1 MTPATQPVLVVEH
14 VSKDF
19 HRRGVAHRVL
29 NDVSCTLLMGRTLA
43 VVGESG
49 AGKTTLARAIAGLE
63 RPTLGS
69 ILVDA
74 RPPVAR
80 GGVVSPVQMVFQQPG
95 ESLNPYVSVGA
106 SVAEP
111 LHHVSAAER
120 RRRVSELLVR
130 VGINPDHAHRRP
142 RAFSGG
148 QLQRIGLARALAAA
162 PKLLL
167 CDEPTSALDVSVQA
181 QMVNL
186 LLDLQASLGFACVLV
201 THDLSL
207 VRVLADDV
215 LVLRDGVAVEQSD
228 AASFFRGPT
237 NEYARGLL
245 EANRLQT
252 LRRGPVLAGT
262 TTHDAAHEG
271 GLYA

>member
-1 MTPATQPVLVVEH
+1 VTTATRGPVLVVEH

-19 HRRGVAHRVL
+19 NRRGVAHRVL
-29 NDVSCTLLMGRTLA
+29 NDISCTLSAGRTLA

-49 AGKTTLARAIAGLE
+49 AGKTTLARTIAGLE
-63 RPTLGS
+63 RPTLGTV
-69 ILVDA
+69 LVDG

-95 ESLNPYVSVGA
+95 DSLNPYISIGA

-111 LHHVSAAER
+111 IHGVTASER
-120 RRRVSELLVR
+120 SRRVAQLLAR
-130 VGINPDHAHRRP
+130 VGINSDHAHRRP

-148 QLQRIGLARALAAA
+148 QLQRIGLARALSAS
-162 PKLLL
+162 PRLLL

-181 QMVNL
+181 QIVNL
-186 LLDLQASLGFACVLV
+186 LLDLQMSLGFACLLV

-207 VRVLADDV
+207 VRVLADDI

-228 AASFFRGPT
+228 AASFFAGPA
-237 NEYARGLL
+237 NDYARGLL

-252 LRRGPVLAGT
+252 LRRKAGPTPT
-262 TTHDAAHEG
+262 TTTGA
-271 GLYA
+271 